1 MSGTATAG
9 EGAGAGTSAGRWA
22 LEARGLGKKY
32 RRAWALREESF
43 RIPAGRVCGL
53 VGPNGAGKS
62 TLLGIAARLVEPT
75 CGELRIFGRPVGDPS
90 VMPRYAYLGQDKPLF
105 KRFTVAQCLR
115 MGQELNPGWDQ
126 AAAERIVRE
135 GNVALDARVGG
146 LSGGRRTRVAFAL
159 AFGKRPDLLLLDEPM
174 SDLDPLARDE
184 IASLLMSEVAER
196 GITVVMS
203 SHLLSELEHMCDYL
217 LVVAD
222 GRVRMAG
229 DADELVPLHTL
240 VTGVMADGA
249 LPDALNAHTVIDV
262 RAAGRQFT
270 ALVRHEVPLDESWQ
284 LAEPTLEE
292 VLLGYLRHPE
302 APALLSPTA
311 VPDHRPGNRQ
321 EYAA

>member
-1 MSGTATAG
+1 MSGTAMSG
-9 EGAGAGTSAGRWA
+9 EGGDRWA
-22 LEARGLGKKY
+22 LEAYGLGKKY
-32 RRAWALREESF
+32 RSRWALREESF

-62 TLLGIAARLVEPT
+62 TLLKMAARLVEPT
-75 CGELRIFGRPVGDPS
+75 RGELRIFGRPVGDPS

-135 GNVALDARVGG
+135 GQLAPDVRIGS
-146 LSGGRRTRVAFAL
+146 LSGGQRTRVAFAL

-196 GITVVMS
+196 GTTVLMS
-203 SHLLSELEHMCDYL
+203 SHMLSELEHMCDYL

-240 VTGVMADGA
+240 VTGLTTDGG
-249 LPDALNAHTVIDV
+249 LPEALNTHTVIDV
-262 RAAGRQFT
+262 RRAGRQFT
-270 ALVRHEVPLDESWQ
+270 ALVRHEGPLDPAWQ
-284 LAEPTLEE
+284 LAHPSLEE
-292 VLLGYLRHPE
+292 VLLGYLRHPQ

-311 VPDHRPGNRQ
+311 VPGHR
-321 EYAA
+321 EEHAA